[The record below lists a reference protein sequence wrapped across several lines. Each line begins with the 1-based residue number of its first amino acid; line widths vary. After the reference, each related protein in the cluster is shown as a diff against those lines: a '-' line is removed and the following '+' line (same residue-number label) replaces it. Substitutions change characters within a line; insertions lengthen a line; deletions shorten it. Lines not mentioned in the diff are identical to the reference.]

1 MTAATVARA
10 MAGPDPELVKGIR
23 RAGRAAGV
31 DFGYLMAQA
40 AQESGFRADAKART
54 SSASGLY
61 QFVEGTW
68 LDLVRRHGA
77 AHGIDA
83 DAPRAEL
90 LALREDPALA
100 ASMAAEYAREN
111 KKVLE
116 AALGRE
122 TGRGALALAHF
133 LGPGGAIRFLE
144 GLDANADTAAAALL
158 PAAASA
164 NRAVF
169 YKSDGA
175 PRSLGEIWQDFSRR
189 IEREAASWTERAG
202 NPVGMPAE
210 NITAAAEARPAG
222 GNALASSQA
231 AADPLP
237 PAGRAPAMTLGA
249 PRLSRPTLAMLDA
262 LAFAALKLVGQPSP
276 AATREDARTEGTTS
290 SI

>member
-1 MTAATVARA
+1 MTAATAARA
-10 MAGPDPELVKGIR
+10 MAAPAPDPELVKGIR

-77 AHGIDA
+77 EHGIAA

-111 KKVLE
+111 KGTLE

-122 TGRGALALAHF
+122 AGRGELALAHF
-133 LGPGGAIRFLE
+133 LGPGGAIRFLQ
-144 GLDANADTAAAALL
+144 GLDANADTAAATLL

-169 YKSDGA
+169 YGSDGA
-175 PRSLGEIWQDFSRR
+175 PRSLGEIWRDFSRR
-189 IEREAASWTERAG
+189 IEREANAWTERATALAG
-202 NPVGMPAE
+202 TVGAE
-210 NITAAAEARPAG
+210 TRQAG
-222 GNALASSQA
+222 IDALASSQLA
-231 AADPLP
+231 
-237 PAGRAPAMTLGA
+237 PAFLSPAQPARAMTLGA

-262 LAFAALKLVGQPSP
+262 LAFAALKLIGQPG
-276 AATREDARTEGTTS
+276 AAAEREESRAAGTTS